1 MSAELTGISSS
12 LSNGRL
18 RLDTLVKIRW
28 LAILGQFAAVIVV
41 WLFLQFDFSPLSC
54 LFLIGASV
62 ILNIALKLKYP
73 TTLRLTVRASTMLL
87 SYDIVQLAALLF
99 LTGGLQN
106 PFAFLLTVPV
116 VISATVLTV
125 NYTLF
130 LGGLT
135 FLCTSLLAFFYYPLP
150 WVEGEILQLPN
161 AYIAGMWI
169 AILASIGFTAF
180 YVFRV
185 ADEARKLSD
194 ALTATELVLQSE
206 QHLSNLD
213 GLAAAAAHELGT
225 PLATIALVSKEM
237 IRELN
242 EESAIYDDAKLLRSQ
257 AERCREILQKLSSLS
272 SEGDRHI
279 GEMPFSSIMEEVS
292 APHRDFGVEV
302 NLEFPK
308 DGNEPI
314 CFRNPA
320 ILYGL
325 GNLIE
330 NAVDYA
336 ESTVSFEASWDE
348 NLVNVFIRDD
358 GKGYSEELMPRIGEP
373 YVTQRNVQDKSGGL
387 GLGLFIAKTLLERS
401 GATLLFSNAQ
411 DKVFS
416 GATIHIQWPREMLEL
431 QPKQFENAEI

>member
-1 MSAELTGISSS
+1 METDLTRISNPRGS
-12 LSNGRL
+12 GRL

-28 LAILGQFAAVIVV
+28 LAILGQVAAVIVV
-41 WLFLQFDFSPLSC
+41 WLVLDFDFSPLSC
-54 LFLIGASV
+54 FVLIGASV
-62 ILNIALKLKYP
+62 ILNIALKFKYP
-73 TTLRLTVRASTMLL
+73 TTLHLTVKASTLLL

-116 VISATVLTV
+116 VISATALTV
-125 NYTLF
+125 NYTFL

-150 WVEGEILQLPN
+150 WVEGEILQLPTV
-161 AYIAGMWI
+161 YIIGMWI
-169 AILASIGFTAF
+169 AIISSISFTGFYA
-180 YVFRV
+180 FRV
-185 ADEARKLSD
+185 ADEARKLAD

-237 IRELN
+237 IRELDKK
-242 EESAIYDDAKLLRSQ
+242 SAVYEDAKLLRSQ
-257 AERCREILQKLSSLS
+257 AQRCREILQKLSSLS

-292 APHRDFGVEV
+292 APHRDFGVD
-302 NLEFPK
+302 LKLAFPK

-314 CFRNPA
+314 CFRNPG
-320 ILYGL
+320 IMYGI

-336 ESTVSFEASWDE
+336 KSRVSFEAHWDDR
-348 NLVNVFIRDD
+348 LITVTISDD

-373 YVTQRNVQDKSGGL
+373 YVTRKNPQDRRGGL

-401 GATLLFSNAQ
+401 GAALTFANAQ
-411 DKVFS
+411 DNEYP
-416 GATIHIQWPREMLEL
+416 GASILIEWQRDHITVQETTIE
-431 QPKQFENAEI
+431 

>member
-213 GLAAAAAHELGT
+213 GLAAA
-225 PLATIALVSKEM
+225 
-237 IRELN
+237 ELN

-431 QPKQFENAEI
+431 QPKQFENVEI

>member
-1 MSAELTGISSS
+1 MATDLTGLSSARVS
-12 LSNGRL
+12 GRL

-41 WLFLQFDFSPLSC
+41 WLFLGFDFSPISC

-62 ILNIALKLKYP
+62 ILNIVLKLKYP
-73 TTLRLTVRASTMLL
+73 TALRLTLKASTLLL

-130 LGGLT
+130 LGVLT
-135 FLCTSLLAFFYYPLP
+135 LVCTSLLTFFYYPLP

-161 AYIAGMWI
+161 VYIAGTWI
-169 AILASIGFTAF
+169 AIMASISFTAF
-180 YVFRV
+180 YAFRV

-237 IRELN
+237 IREVKSD
-242 EESAIYDDAKLLRSQ
+242 SAIYDDAMLLRSQ

-302 NLEFPK
+302 KLDFPK
-308 DGNEPI
+308 DSNEPI
-314 CFRNPA
+314 CYRNPG
-320 ILYGL
+320 IMYGL

-336 ESTVSFEASWDE
+336 ESKVAFEAYWDE
-348 NLVNVFIRDD
+348 ALIRVTIRDD
-358 GKGYSEELMPRIGEP
+358 GEGYSEELMPRIGEP
-373 YVTQRNVQDKSGGL
+373 YVTQRGLHDTGGGL

-401 GATLLFSNAQ
+401 GATLRFANGE
-411 DKVFS
+411 DKKFG
-416 GATIHIQWPREMLEL
+416 GASISIEWAREDLEMVL
-431 QPKQFENAEI
+431 KPDVGTKI